1 MCARITRELL
11 LHFIFMRA
19 HHARAFA
26 PTPLQTISL
35 AFACEHVE
43 SCAALVS
50 APDACRC
57 FHIGRDPDSAEEEC
71 LVKAS
76 HSRDGYDLIVGVL
89 ILSQHSTPW
98 VIYIYIYI
106 YIYIC
111 LFGYGSS
118 SGCLSALFSHRL
130 SPCFV
135 LSFMS

>member
-11 LHFIFMRA
+11 LHFIVMRA

-26 PTPLQTISL
+26 PGPPRTITLVWHLL
-35 AFACEHVE
+35 ASIVE

-57 FHIGRDPDSAEEEC
+57 FHIGRDPDSAEEDW
-71 LVKAS
+71 LVKAI

-98 VIYIYIYI
+98 VI
-106 YIYIC
+106 C
-111 LFGYGSS
+111 LFV
-118 SGCLSALFSHRL
+118 R
-130 SPCFV
+130 V
-135 LSFMS
+135 